1 MATSTDPHATLAGA
15 AREIMREG
23 RHAGHPFPT
32 ILMALEYAS
41 EAAQK
46 QNGSPGAPGAPIN
59 HAATK
64 LRRVKGQGCPP
75 RWLVDRWAHDA
86 GLTPNS

>member
-1 MATSTDPHATLAGA
+1 MATFTDPHATLAGA
-15 AREIMREG
+15 AREIMREE

-41 EAAQK
+41 EANTK
-46 QNGSPGAPGAPIN
+46 QHASPGGPIN